1 MSGAVGVYRSALE
14 EVADQGV
21 SLVRGFGA
29 VPMQGL
35 SGVVLFVPDSRDFG
49 NSGQGFGEVVK
60 AARSDGYVLASL
72 GVNGQ
77 HA

>member
-29 VPMQGL
+29 VPMQRL
-35 SGVVLFVPDSRDFG
+35 SGVVLLVPNPGDFR

-60 AARSDGYVLASL
+60 ATCSKRYVLAGL